1 MPFLL
6 NDIIRSGQGQAST
19 DEDGRLRT
27 VHTFIRPCEQRT
39 ENWAQNVHL
48 MDKFGR
54 WTKIIIWWWRS
65 GRIFDDGPSTSWTD
79 SDDG

>member
-6 NDIIRSGQGQAST
+6 SNIIRSGQGQAST

-48 MDKFGR
+48 ME
-54 WTKIIIWWWRS
+54 KIRTL
-65 GRIFDDGPSTSWTD
+65 DQDYHLVVEEWTD
-79 SDDG
+79 F